1 MADDSDIVT
10 FKIPHSDGQNE
21 DDRSQNRD
29 SLEMVRKTDEICD
42 AILDAV
48 ERRMSRLEKHM
59 FERLSELERKF
70 ETRNRGF
77 SSPVPNV
84 GFDDKLQPSLLEREN
99 VDKNENRNFRSL
111 SSPSY
116 AFPHIQNERSVVLD
130 VKMKPQLFDG
140 SGDLEE
146 RLSQFEILAESNNWD
161 CCRKA

>member
-1 MADDSDIVT
+1 MRRNVRRRGKAIV
-10 FKIPHSDGQNE
+10 
-21 DDRSQNRD
+21 
-29 SLEMVRKTDEICD
+29 
-42 AILDAV
+42 
-48 ERRMSRLEKHM
+48 RLEKHM

-77 SSPVPNV
+77 PSPVPNV
-84 GFDDKLQPSLLEREN
+84 GEGPFRFDDILQPSLLKREN

-116 AFPHIQNERSVVLD
+116 AFPHRQNERSVVSD

-146 RLSQFEILAESNNWD
+146 YLAQFEILAESNNWD